1 MIAVLAVSVGYGG
14 RASRA
19 SAPFAALQNRRFF
32 PHREAACTT
41 ATVAGWPATMRLLDI
56 TRDKLSARYRTERSV
71 MLIRVATLADA
82 VPLAELKRDTFRETF
97 LQDGFGID
105 YPPHDLAEYETRT
118 YSVAAITGQLTDP
131 QCRTW
136 VAEGD
141 DGSLVGYAHA
151 GPCKLPHPDVAD
163 GSGEI
168 HQIYLRRGTQ
178 GTGAGRALF
187 DAALAYLAATRPGPV
202 WLGVWSGNA
211 KAIAFYEK
219 AGFKRVGTYD
229 FKIGESTDLE
239 FIYRR

>member
-1 MIAVLAVSVGYGG
+1 MALLSVRYRADSLSRVMSSSRFVACRPATAALGRTAASFTSTSAG
-14 RASRA
+14 RA
-19 SAPFAALQNRRFF
+19 
-32 PHREAACTT
+32 
-41 ATVAGWPATMRLLDI
+41 
-56 TRDKLSARYRTERSV
+56 
-71 MLIRVATLADA
+71 
-82 VPLAELKRDTFRETF
+82 
-97 LQDGFGID
+97 
-105 YPPHDLAEYETRT
+105 
-118 YSVAAITGQLTDP
+118 YSVAAITEQLGDP

-141 DGSLVGYAHA
+141 DGTLVGYAHA
-151 GPCKLPHPDVAD
+151 GPCKLPHPEVAD

-229 FKIGESTDLE
+229 FKVGESTDLE

>member
-1 MIAVLAVSVGYGG
+1 
-14 RASRA
+14 
-19 SAPFAALQNRRFF
+19 
-32 PHREAACTT
+32 
-41 ATVAGWPATMRLLDI
+41 
-56 TRDKLSARYRTERSV
+56 

-82 VPLAELKRDTFRETF
+82 IPLAELKRDTFRETF

-141 DGSLVGYAHA
+141 DGTLVGYAHA

-187 DAALAYLAATRPGPV
+187 DAALEYLAATRPGPV

-229 FKIGESTDLE
+229 FKVGESTDLE

>member
-1 MIAVLAVSVGYGG
+1 MIAVLAVSAGYGG
-14 RASRA
+14 PVRQA

-32 PHREAACTT
+32 PNREAACTT
-41 ATVAGWPATMRLLDI
+41 ATVAGWQATKRLLDI
-56 TRDKLSARYRTERSV
+56 TRDKLSGRYRTERSH
-71 MLIRVATLADA
+71 MLIRVATLAEA

-118 YSVAAITGQLTDP
+118 YSVAAITEQLADP
-131 QCRTW
+131 QRRTW

-141 DGSLVGYAHA
+141 DGTLVGYAHA

-229 FKIGESTDLE
+229 FKVGESTDLE

>member
-1 MIAVLAVSVGYGG
+1 
-14 RASRA
+14 
-19 SAPFAALQNRRFF
+19 
-32 PHREAACTT
+32 
-41 ATVAGWPATMRLLDI
+41 
-56 TRDKLSARYRTERSV
+56 

-82 VPLAELKRDTFRETF
+82 APLADLKRDTFRETF

-105 YPPHDLAEYETRT
+105 YPPNDLAAYEARS
-118 YSVAAITGQLTDP
+118 YSVATVSEQLIDP

-141 DGSLVGYAHA
+141 DGTLVGYALA
-151 GPCKLPHPDVAD
+151 GPCKLPHPEVAA

-187 DAALAYLAATRPGPV
+187 DAALDYLADERPGPV

-219 AGFKRVGTYD
+219 AGFRQVGTYD
-229 FKIGESTDLE
+229 FHVGESTDLE
-239 FIYRR
+239 YIYRR